1 MINFDLSEEQL
12 ALQKTVREFCAGEV
26 APYIKEWDEKA
37 HFERS
42 VFDKMAEL
50 GLLGVCIPEQ
60 YGGAGFDYISLGLVC
75 EELEA
80 CDTFLRVAMSVHVG
94 LNSLS
99 VYSWGTEEQKQK
111 YLVPQAKGE
120 KIGTFGLTEPN
131 AGSDVVGMRS
141 YAKRDGDDW
150 ILNGEKMWISLGD
163 VADNFLFF
171 CWTDQEK
178 QKARDHSGI
187 SCFIVERT
195 MPGFSSGTLHG
206 KMGIKAGNT
215 GYFSLQDVRVPKEN
229 MLGREGE
236 GFKIAMFSLENGRY
250 TVASGATGV
259 IRASRD
265 ASVAYAKTREVQG
278 QTISNFQLVKQKIA
292 EMQADYEMAHL
303 LWLKCGALKNA
314 GKPSAKA
321 ASLAK
326 WQATIRSEKALLAIE
341 VHGANGYTND
351 YPVERY
357 LRNCRPRREG
367 TRDIHTPCRRREA
380 VKKEKQPGDTSAHVP
395 SRIEQTGSKPN
406 KRKRVSEGSDHFC
419 AYRLYVCAF
428 CGISLCMQG
437 MDHRIHRIKT
447 QETTI
452 QNPSFM
458 VNESS

>member
-1 MINFDLSEEQL
+1 MIELELSEEHK
-12 ALQKTVREFCAGEV
+12 ALQQTVREFVAGEV
-26 APYIKEWDEKA
+26 APFIKEWDEKC

-42 VFDKMAEL
+42 VFDKMADL
-50 GLLGVCIPEQ
+50 GLMGVCIPDA
-60 YGGAGFDYISLGLVC
+60 YGGAGFDYISLGIVC

-120 KIGTFGLTEPN
+120 KLATFGLTEPN

-141 YAKRDGDDW
+141 VARRDGDDW

-163 VADNFLFF
+163 VADHFLFF

-178 QKARDHSGI
+178 QKVRDHSGL

-206 KMGIKAGNT
+206 KLGIRAGNT
-215 GYFSLQDVRVPKEN
+215 GYFTLQDVRVPHSN
-229 MLGREGE
+229 MLGLEGE

-265 ASVAYAKTREVQG
+265 ASVAYANTREVQG
-278 QTISNFQLVKQKIA
+278 QTIANFQLVKQKIA
-292 EMQADYEMAHL
+292 NMEADYQMAHL
-303 LWLKCGALKNA
+303 LWLKTGYLKNN
-314 GKPSAKA
+314 GLPSARA

-326 WQATIRSEKALLAIE
+326 WQATVRSETAASMAIE
-341 VHGANGYTND
+341 IHGANGYTND

-357 LRNCRPRREG
+357 LRNCKAAVIYEG
-367 TRDIHTPCRRREA
+367 TRDIHTLMQA
-380 VKKEKQPGDTSAHVP
+380 DWALGMKKEKPARVILPPYMPVETSSA
-395 SRIEQTGSKPN
+395 
-406 KRKRVSEGSDHFC
+406 
-419 AYRLYVCAF
+419 A
-428 CGISLCMQG
+428 
-437 MDHRIHRIKT
+437 
-447 QETTI
+447 
-452 QNPSFM
+452 
-458 VNESS
+458 

>member
-1 MINFDLSEEQL
+1 VIELELTDDHK
-12 ALQKTVREFCAGEV
+12 ALQATVREFVERDV
-26 APYIKEWDEKA
+26 APYIKEWDEKG
-37 HFERS
+37 HYELS
-42 VFDKMAEL
+42 VFKTMAEL

-99 VYSWGTEEQKQK
+99 LYSWGTEEQKQK

-120 KIGTFGLTEPN
+120 KIATFGLTEPN
-131 AGSDVVGMRS
+131 AGSDVIGARS
-141 YAKRDGDDW
+141 TARRDGDDW
-150 ILNGEKMWISLGD
+150 ILNGEKMWISLAD

-171 CWTDQEK
+171 CWTDAEK
-178 QKARDHSGI
+178 QKARDHSGM
-187 SCFIVERT
+187 SCFIVERS
-195 MPGFSSGTLHG
+195 MPGFSSGTIHG

-229 MLGREGE
+229 MLGKEGE

-265 ASVAYAKTREVQG
+265 AAVAYANMREVQG
-278 QTISNFQLVKQKIA
+278 QKIANFQLVKQKIA
-292 EMQADYEMAHL
+292 DMEADYEMCHL
-303 LWLKCGALKNA
+303 LWAKAGYLKNV
-314 GKPSAKA
+314 GKSSTRA

-326 WQATIRSEKALLAIE
+326 WQATTRSEKAASMAIE

-357 LRNCRPRREG
+357 LRNCKAAVIYEG
-367 TRDIHTPCRRREA
+367 TRDIHTLMQA
-380 VKKEKQPGDTSAHVP
+380 DWALGLKKEKAARVTLPP
-395 SRIEQTGSKPN
+395 YQTEAKGTAS
-406 KRKRVSEGSDHFC
+406 
-419 AYRLYVCAF
+419 
-428 CGISLCMQG
+428 
-437 MDHRIHRIKT
+437 
-447 QETTI
+447 
-452 QNPSFM
+452 
-458 VNESS
+458 

>member
-1 MINFDLSEEQL
+1 MIDFELTEDHL
-12 ALQKTVREFCAGEV
+12 ALRQTVREFVAGEV
-26 APYIKEWDEKA
+26 TPYIKEWDERA
-37 HFERS
+37 YFEPS
-42 VFDKMAEL
+42 VFGKMADL

-60 YGGAGFDYISLGLVC
+60 YGGAGFDYISLGIVC

-99 VYSWGTEEQKQK
+99 VLSWGTEEQKQK

-120 KIGTFGLTEPN
+120 KLATFGLTEPN

-141 YAKRDGDDW
+141 SARRDGDDW

-171 CWTDQEK
+171 CWTDLEK
-178 QKARDHSGI
+178 QKNRDHSGM

-206 KMGIKAGNT
+206 KLGIRAGNT
-215 GYFSLQDVRVPKEN
+215 GYFSLQDVRVPAKN
-229 MLGREGE
+229 MLGLEGE

-259 IRASRD
+259 IRAARD
-265 ASVAYAKTREVQG
+265 ASVAYANTREVQN
-278 QTISNFQLVKQKIA
+278 QKIANFQLVKQKIA
-292 EMQADYEMAHL
+292 NMEADYQMCRL
-303 LWLKCGALKNA
+303 LWLKTGYLKNL
-314 GKPSAKA
+314 GKPSARA

-326 WQATIRSEKALLAIE
+326 WQATTRSETAASMAIE

-357 LRNCRPRREG
+357 LRNCKAAVIYEG
-367 TRDIHTPCRRREA
+367 TRDIHTLMQA
-380 VKKEKQPGDTSAHVP
+380 DWALGLKKEKPARVVLP
-395 SRIEQTGSKPN
+395 PYVLGS
-406 KRKRVSEGSDHFC
+406 
-419 AYRLYVCAF
+419 
-428 CGISLCMQG
+428 
-437 MDHRIHRIKT
+437 
-447 QETTI
+447 
-452 QNPSFM
+452 
-458 VNESS
+458 

>member
-1 MINFDLSEEQL
+1 MIEFELTEEHL

-26 APYIKEWDEKA
+26 APYIKEWDEKSY
-37 HFERS
+37 FEPK
-42 VFDKMAEL
+42 VFEKMAEL
-50 GLLGVCIPEQ
+50 GLMGVCIPEQ

-99 VYSWGTEEQKQK
+99 VLTWGTEEQKQR

-120 KIGTFGLTEPN
+120 KIATFGLTEPN

-141 YAKRDGDDW
+141 YARRDGDDW

-171 CWTDQEK
+171 CWTDAEK

-187 SCFIVERT
+187 SCFIVERG
-195 MPGFSSGTLHG
+195 MAGFSSGTLHG
-206 KMGIKAGNT
+206 KLGIKAGNT
-215 GYFSLQDVRVPKEN
+215 GYFSLQDVRVPQAN
-229 MLGREGE
+229 MLGNEGE

-265 ASVAYAKTREVQG
+265 ASVAYANTREVQG
-278 QTISNFQLVKQKIA
+278 QTIGNFQLVKQKIA
-292 EMQADYEMAHL
+292 NMEADYQMSHL
-303 LWLKCGALKNA
+303 LWLKCGWMKNE
-314 GKPSAKA
+314 GLPSAKA

-326 WQATIRSEKALLAIE
+326 WQATTRSETAASMAIE
-341 VHGANGYTND
+341 IHGANGYTND

-357 LRNCRPRREG
+357 LRNCKAAVIYEG
-367 TRDIHTPCRRREA
+367 TRDIHTLMQA
-380 VKKEKQPGDTSAHVP
+380 DWALGLKKEKAA
-395 SRIEQTGSKPN
+395 
-406 KRKRVSEGSDHFC
+406 RVSLPPYKSVEAKG
-419 AYRLYVCAF
+419 A
-428 CGISLCMQG
+428 
-437 MDHRIHRIKT
+437 
-447 QETTI
+447 
-452 QNPSFM
+452 
-458 VNESS
+458 

>member
-1 MINFDLSEEQL
+1 MIDFELSEEHI

-26 APYIKEWDEKA
+26 APHIKEWDEKA

-42 VFDKMAEL
+42 VFNKMGEL

-99 VYSWGTEEQKQK
+99 IFSWGTEAQKQK

-120 KIGTFGLTEPN
+120 KMATFGLTEPN
-131 AGSDVVGMRS
+131 AGSDVIGMRS

-163 VADNFLFF
+163 VADHFLFF
-171 CWTDQEK
+171 CWTDEEK
-178 QKARDHSGI
+178 RKNRDHTGM

-195 MPGFSSGTLHG
+195 MKGFSSGTIHG
-206 KMGIKAGNT
+206 KLGIKAGNT
-215 GYFSLQDVRVPKEN
+215 GYFSLQDVRVPQEN
-229 MLGREGE
+229 MLGQEGE

-259 IRASRD
+259 IRAARD
-265 ASVAYAKTREVQG
+265 ASVAYANTRETGGVKIA
-278 QTISNFQLVKQKIA
+278 THQLVKQKIA
-292 EMQADYEMAHL
+292 DMEADYEMSHL
-303 LWLKCGALKNA
+303 LWLKTGYLKNE

-326 WQATIRSEKALLAIE
+326 WQATIRSEKAASMAIE
-341 VHGANGYTND
+341 IHGANGYTND
-351 YPVERY
+351 YPVER
-357 LRNCRPRREG
+357 
-367 TRDIHTPCRRREA
+367 
-380 VKKEKQPGDTSAHVP
+380 
-395 SRIEQTGSKPN
+395 
-406 KRKRVSEGSDHFC
+406 
-419 AYRLYVCAF
+419 
-428 CGISLCMQG
+428 
-437 MDHRIHRIKT
+437 
-447 QETTI
+447 
-452 QNPSFM
+452 
-458 VNESS
+458 

>member
-1 MINFDLSEEQL
+1 M
-12 ALQKTVREFCAGEV
+12 
-26 APYIKEWDEKA
+26 
-37 HFERS
+37 
-42 VFDKMAEL
+42 
-50 GLLGVCIPEQ
+50 GVCIP
-60 YGGAGFDYISLGLVC
+60 GAIWRSGFDYISLGIVC

-120 KIGTFGLTEPN
+120 KLATFGLTEPN

-141 YAKRDGDDW
+141 YRKRDGDDW

-163 VADNFLFF
+163 VADHFLFF
-171 CWTDQEK
+171 CWTDAEK
-178 QKARDHSGI
+178 QKARDHSGM

-206 KMGIKAGNT
+206 KLGIRAGNT
-215 GYFSLQDVRVPKEN
+215 GYFSLQDVRVPQEN
-229 MLGREGE
+229 MLGQEGE

-265 ASVAYAKTREVQG
+265 ASVAYANTREVQG
-278 QTISNFQLVKQKIA
+278 QTIANFQLVKQKIA
-292 EMQADYEMAHL
+292 NMEADYQMAHL
-303 LWLKCGALKNA
+303 LWLKTGYLKNM
-314 GKPSAKA
+314 GLPSARA

-326 WQATIRSEKALLAIE
+326 WQATIRSETAASMAIE

-357 LRNCRPRREG
+357 LRNCKAAVIYEG
-367 TRDIHTPCRRREA
+367 TRDIHTLMQA
-380 VKKEKQPGDTSAHVP
+380 DWALGIKKEKGGRGLIQGTAG
-395 SRIEQTGSKPN
+395 GSPDSLLYF
-406 KRKRVSEGSDHFC
+406 RVSFSIFVRSTFSHSTLGSPSLHSILRSHFG
-419 AYRLYVCAF
+419 AVAF
-428 CGISLCMQG
+428 GWNLISSLSPFLKVRPFNTSSSGSQSLSPDG
-437 MDHRIHRIKT
+437 PI
-447 QETTI
+447 ET
-452 QNPSFM
+452 PLMS
-458 VNESS
+458 